1 MKREEAISV
10 LKELLDNCKGLDGHY
25 LELSSS
31 NASPTMGGYQI
42 TIKTALDEET
52 KKCIQEILMKHQ
64 LTYQAGSMWKT
75 KRSINK
81 TDPDT
86 FIIYKPKDSPK
97 KEKVDIMSSAGI
109 MKDDKEKLER
119 LKSQIAAEREK
130 NYGRKFT

>member
-1 MKREEAISV
+1 LLRELLGIVLKREEAISV
-10 LKELLDNCKGLDGHY
+10 LKELLDNCSGLDGHY
-25 LELSSS
+25 FELSSS
-31 NASPTMGGYQI
+31 NVSSLTMGGYQI

-86 FIIYKPKDSPK
+86 FIIYKPKDNALA
-97 KEKVDIMSSAGI
+97 AG
-109 MKDDKEKLER
+109 KPLPSKR
-119 LKSQIAAEREK
+119 P
-130 NYGRKFT
+130 